1 MNDDDSEKL
10 LKSFI
15 TDIVKVFPEY
25 SKRLQKKYIDVLDGE
40 NVEQKNEIF
49 NEFFQNICDIM
60 SSFFTLYLMKIIYD
74 IY

>member
-25 SKRLQKKYIDVLDGE
+25 SKRLQK
-40 NVEQKNEIF
+40 
-49 NEFFQNICDIM
+49 NI
-60 SSFFTLYLMKIIYD
+60 LMC
-74 IY
+74 